1 MLSKHFVALE
11 SKNDSKVLGQKAT
24 RTKNAKAKPT
34 ANNQTQA
41 QKHTQQEANAIAF
54 HQKTL
59 TAKQLAQLQSSKE
72 VVTMQSSELGEFP
85 DLAHLL
91 QDNDKPKLKNAR
103 TKGKKAI
110 QKQEDTNAPKNAKTK
125 SNANTKTRNAQ
136 SKQTHENLKI
146 STEATKTLVNNEIN
160 ESSAQDSLKEHFQ
173 EHIIEQLAEST
184 NEQAQAIQNTPKG
197 AQFRIAR
204 DATNVP
210 KEGRIENEQKGAQ
223 WLASNAKDSKQQGGD
238 SSKQNSKDSQSTLQV
253 TKNEAQAHIQEDFQ
267 NDLLESLEQG
277 TQAMEE
283 FELGK
288 QKALNNAQKSSS
300 TQNEKATESKQTQ
313 QTTSSVKA
321 SQEAQVSQR
330 ATLARE
336 TIKTFA
342 QQIRDEVKNYKPP
355 ITRILLELHPQNL
368 GKVELTIS
376 KRGKDL
382 VLQVLSNQ
390 NAITLFS
397 QNQGELRTNLNQMG
411 FENVDMNFNT
421 PQDGQGEHNAKQDS
435 QSQEFAQN
443 TDTSEEENQGNKNSL
458 SSVMEIT
465 IPRYA

>member
-1 MLSKHFVALE
+1 MLSKHLVALE
-11 SKNDSKVLGQKAT
+11 SKSDSKVLGQKAT

-34 ANNQTQA
+34 ANNQIQA
-41 QKHTQQEANAIAF
+41 QKHTQQEANGIALP
-54 HQKTL
+54 QKTL

-72 VVTMQSSELGEFP
+72 TATMQSSELGELP

-91 QDNDKPKLKNAR
+91 QDNNKPKLKGTR
-103 TKGKKAI
+103 TKGKKAV
-110 QKQEDTNAPKNAKTK
+110 QKQENINAPKNTKVK
-125 SNANTKTRNAQ
+125 SNAKIRNTQ
-136 SKQTHENLKI
+136 SKQTQENLKTSAEVARLLI
-146 STEATKTLVNNEIN
+146 SNEIR
-160 ESSAQDSLKEHFQ
+160 ESSGQDSLKEDFQ

-184 NEQAQAIQNTPKG
+184 NEQTQAIQNTPKG
-197 AQFRIAR
+197 AQSRITR
-204 DATNVP
+204 DATNTP
-210 KEGRIENEQKGAQ
+210 KEGGIENEKGAQ
-223 WLASNAKDSKQQGGD
+223 WLAGNTKDSKQQGGN
-238 SSKQNSKDSQSTLQV
+238 SSKQNSKDSQSAMQV

-288 QKALNNAQKSSS
+288 QKALNSTQKSS

-313 QTTSSVKA
+313 QTTSSVKV

-342 QQIRDEVKNYKPP
+342 QKIRDEVKNYKPP

-390 NAITLFS
+390 NAITLFL
-397 QNQGELRTNLNQMG
+397 QNQVELRTNLNQMG

-421 PQDGQGEHNAKQDS
+421 PQDGQGEQNAKQDS

-443 TDTSEEENQGNKNSL
+443 ADTSEEENQGNKNSL
-458 SSVMEIT
+458 SSTMEII
-465 IPRYA
+465 IPQYA

>member
-11 SKNDSKVLGQKAT
+11 SKSDSKVLGQKAT

-34 ANNQTQA
+34 ANNQIQA
-41 QKHTQQEANAIAF
+41 QKHTQQEANAIALP
-54 HQKTL
+54 QKTL
-59 TAKQLAQLQSSKE
+59 TAKQLAQLQNSKQTA
-72 VVTMQSSELGEFP
+72 TMQSSELGELP

-91 QDNDKPKLKNAR
+91 QDDSKPKLKNTR
-103 TKGKKAI
+103 TKAKKAI

-125 SNANTKTRNAQ
+125 SNANTKARQ

-146 STEATKTLVNNEIN
+146 STETTKTLINNEIN
-160 ESSAQDSLKEHFQ
+160 ESSTQDSLKEHFQ

-184 NEQAQAIQNTPKG
+184 NEQAQTIQNTHKG
-197 AQFRIAR
+197 AQSRITR
-204 DATNVP
+204 DVANIP
-210 KEGRIENEQKGAQ
+210 KESRIENEQKGAQ
-223 WLASNAKDSKQQGGD
+223 WLAGNAKDSKQQGGD

-253 TKNEAQAHIQEDFQ
+253 IKNEAQVHIQEDFQ

-288 QKALNNAQKSSS
+288 QKALHNAQKSSS

-313 QTTSSVKA
+313 QTNLGVKA

-330 ATLARE
+330 TTLARE

-397 QNQGELRTNLNQMG
+397 QNQVELRTNLNQMG

-421 PQDGQGEHNAKQDS
+421 PQDGQGEQNAKQDS
-435 QSQEFAQN
+435 QSQEFAQSA
-443 TDTSEEENQGNKNSL
+443 DTSEEENQGNKNSL

>member
-1 MLSKHFVALE
+1 MLSKHLVALE
-11 SKNDSKVLGQKAT
+11 SKSDSKVLGQKAT

-34 ANNQTQA
+34 ANNQIQA
-41 QKHTQQEANAIAF
+41 QKHTQQEANGIALP
-54 HQKTL
+54 QKTL

-72 VVTMQSSELGEFP
+72 TAAMQSSELGELP

-91 QDNDKPKLKNAR
+91 QDNNKPKLKGAR

-110 QKQEDTNAPKNAKTK
+110 QKQENIDAPKNAKVK
-125 SNANTKTRNAQ
+125 SNANTKTRNTQ
-136 SKQTHENLKI
+136 SKQTHENLKTSAEVTRLLI
-146 STEATKTLVNNEIN
+146 SDEIR
-160 ESSAQDSLKEHFQ
+160 ESSGQDSLKEYSQ
-173 EHIIEQLAEST
+173 EHIMEQLVEST
-184 NEQAQAIQNTPKG
+184 NEQTQAIQNTPKG
-197 AQFRIAR
+197 AQSRITR
-204 DATNVP
+204 DATNTP
-210 KEGRIENEQKGAQ
+210 KEGRIENEKGAQ
-223 WLASNAKDSKQQGGD
+223 WLAGNTKDSKQQGGN
-238 SSKQNSKDSQSTLQV
+238 SSKQNSKDSQSAMQV

-288 QKALNNAQKSSS
+288 QKALNSTQKSSS

-313 QTTSSVKA
+313 QTTSSVRA
-321 SQEAQVSQR
+321 SQETQVSQR

-355 ITRILLELHPQNL
+355 ITRILLELNPQNL

-390 NAITLFS
+390 NAITLFL
-397 QNQGELRTNLNQMG
+397 QNQVELRTNLNQMG

-421 PQDGQGEHNAKQDS
+421 PQDGQGEQNAKQDS

-443 TDTSEEENQGNKNSL
+443 ADTSEEENQGNKNSL
-458 SSVMEIT
+458 SSGMEII
-465 IPRYA
+465 IPQYA